1 MLGSGQP
8 ELLCVAALRTAPP
21 VAFTSDL
28 FCYPYIG
35 AKNESFLWLAAL
47 KQKSLLLADA
57 SPLQARGTHY
67 LCVHSFNEYLLSTST
82 VLSANFFFIRKL
94 LIWCLRDTFSNHF
107 PGNVPE
113 NLSAL
118 KPTAQEAVVGL

>member
-28 FCYPYIG
+28 FCFPYIG
-35 AKNESFLWLAAL
+35 AKNESFLWLTAL

-67 LCVHSFNEYLLSTST
+67 LCVHSLSTST
-82 VLSANFFFIRKL
+82 VLSANFFLSENSLFGALGTHLATTSLEMSQK
-94 LIWCLRDTFSNHF
+94 TS
-107 PGNVPE
+107 VP
-113 NLSAL
+113 
-118 KPTAQEAVVGL
+118 